1 LFCAAW
7 CCCFRHYR
15 QFCTRPAP
23 PLPMF
28 KQIINRVCDLLV
40 NLYDVSNSS
49 AEKIHQLLNVCQ
61 GSLLRLLVAL
71 YTIHRIRSTLI
82 VSCFDSLDIMILAGQ
97 WTLAKSCRKSRS
109 IDPKLPSQTS
119 SISAAFPDLR
129 FVIKSA
135 EVL

>member
-1 LFCAAW
+1 
-7 CCCFRHYR
+7 
-15 QFCTRPAP
+15 
-23 PLPMF
+23 MF

-97 WTLAKSCRKSRS
+97 WTLTKSCRKSRS
-109 IDPKLPSQTS
+109 KDPKLPSQTS